1 MENYL
6 DLGDSIQR
14 LSDGAFIPKEGANKD
29 YQQYLID
36 TNQVETQNG

>member
-6 DLGDSIQR
+6 DLGEVIQR
-14 LSDGAFIPKEGANKD
+14 LSDGAFIPKDEANKD

-36 TNQVETQNG
+36 TNGE